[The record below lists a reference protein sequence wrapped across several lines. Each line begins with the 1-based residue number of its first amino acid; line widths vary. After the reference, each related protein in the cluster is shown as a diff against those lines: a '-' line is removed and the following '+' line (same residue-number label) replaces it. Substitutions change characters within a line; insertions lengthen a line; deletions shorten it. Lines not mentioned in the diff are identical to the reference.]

1 MAKKQK
7 VKTPALYKLL
17 GPALAVP
24 TGIVVKKV
32 ADQAWIAVRGTPPP
46 KNPDVP
52 GVSWGDALAWAAV
65 SGVLVAFG
73 RLFAARGAAKA
84 YTALT
89 GKYPAGANADS
100 AA

>member
-17 GPALAVP
+17 GPALAIP
-24 TGIVVKKV
+24 SGIIVKKV
-32 ADQAWIAVRGTPPP
+32 ADAVWLKVRGTPPP

-52 GVSWGDALAWAAV
+52 GVGWGDALAWAAV

-84 YTALT
+84 YTKLT
-89 GKYPAGANADS
+89 GKYPIGANTDS

>member
-1 MAKKQK
+1 MAD
-7 VKTPALYKLL
+7 A
-17 GPALAVP
+17 
-24 TGIVVKKV
+24 
-32 ADQAWIAVRGTPPP
+32 AWLKVRGTPPP

-52 GVSWGDALAWAAV
+52 GVGWGDALAWAAV

-84 YTALT
+84 YTKLT
-89 GKYPAGANADS
+89 GKIPAGANADS

>member
-1 MAKKQK
+1 VAKKQK
-7 VKTPALYKLL
+7 VKTPALYSVL

-52 GVSWGDALAWAAV
+52 GVSWGEAIAWAAV
-65 SGVLVAFG
+65 SGVFVAVG
-73 RLFAARGAAKA
+73 KLLAAQGASKA

-89 GKYPAGANADS
+89 GKFPANANADS